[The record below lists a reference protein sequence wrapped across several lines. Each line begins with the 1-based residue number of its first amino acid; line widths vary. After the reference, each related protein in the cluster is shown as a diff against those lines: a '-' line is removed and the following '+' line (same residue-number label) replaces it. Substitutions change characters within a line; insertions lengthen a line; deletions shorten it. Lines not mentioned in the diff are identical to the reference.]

1 MIKAVVDTNVFLAGL
16 LNASGA
22 PAKLILRWLLGQFD
36 LVISDQV
43 VEEYTYVLRNQD
55 GVEQDK
61 VTNLLEELN
70 SSAISVKIDGTLKA
84 CKDPD
89 DNKFLETA
97 SQGQAGYLVTK
108 NTKHFPKKA
117 YQSIRIVKL
126 STFLKAVEKEFPAKP

>member
-16 LNASGA
+16 LNPAGA

-36 LVISDQV
+36 LVISDPV
-43 VEEYTYVLRNQD
+43 IEEYTYVLRNQR

-70 SSAISVKIDGTLKA
+70 SSAIRVKIDGTLQA

-97 SQGQAGYLVTK
+97 SQGQATYLVTK

-117 YQSIRIVKL
+117 YGDIHIVKV
-126 STFLKAVEKEFPAKP
+126 STFLKAIEKEFPANP